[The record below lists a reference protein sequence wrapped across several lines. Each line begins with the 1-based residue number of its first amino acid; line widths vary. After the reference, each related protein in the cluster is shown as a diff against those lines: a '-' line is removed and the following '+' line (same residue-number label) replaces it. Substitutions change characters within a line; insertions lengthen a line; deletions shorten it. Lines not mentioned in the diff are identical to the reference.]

1 MEFDM
6 NLPNK
11 LTTLRIILMPVMVIL
26 FYCKLYII
34 AALVFSTAGIT
45 DLLDGKIARKRGLV
59 TVFGKFVDPLA
70 DKLINLAAIVILA
83 SNLMAKTGGNWYGL
97 LATVSAVV
105 IVSREVIITSLRA
118 LAANEGVVIAADKLG
133 KLKTVFQDIAIIAM
147 FADESVIS
155 KIPFAGDMVHWIAVI
170 ALCAAL
176 ILTILSGIN
185 YFTSNKEI
193 MEKIGKDI

>member
-1 MEFDM
+1 M

-26 FYCKLYII
+26 FYCRLYIL
-34 AALVFSTAGIT
+34 AALVFSAAGIT

-83 SNLMAKTGGNWYGL
+83 SNLMAKSGGDWYGL

-155 KIPFAGDMVHWIAVI
+155 KIPFAGELVHWTAVA

-176 ILTILSGIN
+176 ILTIISGIN

-193 MEKIGKDI
+193 MEKISKDI